1 MLLYYVVR
9 SHFAYS
15 SIVSEWVLHYF
26 VFFFFSNVSL
36 LCGMTH
42 EAKLEYEN
50 EVPTLERIFLLCL
63 LRCVSLSKN

>member
-26 VFFFFSNVSL
+26 VFFFFFPMSVYFV
-36 LCGMTH
+36 
-42 EAKLEYEN
+42 A
-50 EVPTLERIFLLCL
+50 
-63 LRCVSLSKN
+63 